1 MVCWFC
7 AARSAAALGG
17 ALLDIA
23 PVLRSKEIN
32 GRCEPEVNRVL
43 LTSIPTLEVAWDE
56 FDHSTESVGLRS
68 DAKTTGS

>member
-23 PVLRSKEIN
+23 PVVRSIEFN
-32 GRCEPEVNRVL
+32 GKCEPGVSRAL
-43 LTSIPTLEVAWDE
+43 ITSIPTSEVALDE
-56 FDHSTESVGLRS
+56 LDHSTESVGLRL
-68 DAKTTGS
+68 DAKTIGS